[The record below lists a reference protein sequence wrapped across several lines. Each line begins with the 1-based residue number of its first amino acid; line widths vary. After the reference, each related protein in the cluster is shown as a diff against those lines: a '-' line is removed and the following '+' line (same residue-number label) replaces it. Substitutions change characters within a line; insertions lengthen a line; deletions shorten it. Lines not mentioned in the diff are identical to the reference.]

1 MAAAAGQSTAVATIA
16 TVTAAV
22 QATWGSDKSK
32 LSKDKLQNPTE
43 WFVADDP
50 MSRTRYFIIQGSDTL
65 DHWKVNLTFDPVVFE
80 EPSLGVKVGIAPAL
94 ISLQDFTIKIR
105 IAARALSVY
114 NVLGIPNSCIEGMCL
129 SAGQA

>member
-1 MAAAAGQSTAVATIA
+1 MALQVAAAAGQSTAVATIA

-22 QATWGSDKSK
+22 QSTWGGDKR
-32 LSKDKLQNPTE
+32 LTKDKLHNPTE

-80 EPSLGVKVGIAPAL
+80 DPSLGVKVT
-94 ISLQDFTIKIR
+94 SQRLQPCESAQSCMTWDVS
-105 IAARALSVY
+105 ARLTT
-114 NVLGIPNSCIEGMCL
+114 MCTGPYHAV
-129 SAGQA
+129 SA

>member
-1 MAAAAGQSTAVATIA
+1 MSLQVAAAAGQSTAVATIA

-22 QATWGSDKSK
+22 QSTWGGDKAR
-32 LSKDKLQNPTE
+32 LTKDKLHNPTE

-80 EPSLGVKVGIAPAL
+80 DPSLGVKVAMTMPTVYFPIYCHV
-94 ISLQDFTIKIR
+94 SLYKRRTASK
-105 IAARALSVY
+105 S
-114 NVLGIPNSCIEGMCL
+114 
-129 SAGQA
+129 

>member
-1 MAAAAGQSTAVATIA
+1 MALQVAAAAGQSTAVATIA

-22 QATWGSDKSK
+22 QSTWGGDKR
-32 LSKDKLQNPTE
+32 LTKDKLHNPTE

-80 EPSLGVKVGIAPAL
+80 DPSLGVKVTFSAP
-94 ISLQDFTIKIR
+94 SLVL
-105 IAARALSVY
+105 RACNMSLFSSGNLVQCHGL
-114 NVLGIPNSCIEGMCL
+114 VSPSGAC
-129 SAGQA
+129 A

>member
-1 MAAAAGQSTAVATIA
+1 MATIA

-80 EPSLGVKVGIAPAL
+80 EPSLGVKVSIASAL
-94 ISLQDFTIKIR
+94 IPHQDAITWMR

-114 NVLGIPNSCIEGMCL
+114 NVQGIPNLRIEGMCGV
-129 SAGQA
+129 AGQV

>member
-1 MAAAAGQSTAVATIA
+1 MTLQVAAAAGQSTAVATIA

-22 QATWGSDKSK
+22 QSTWGGDKTR
-32 LSKDKLQNPTE
+32 LTKDKLHNPTE

-80 EPSLGVKVGIAPAL
+80 DPSLGVKVRMTMPA
-94 ISLQDFTIKIR
+94 
-105 IAARALSVY
+105 
-114 NVLGIPNSCIEGMCL
+114 SCLPMDCHTLLCGW
-129 SAGQA
+129 